1 MSEATQRKRSADG
14 SAYGRPLQHPDY
26 ELTQV
31 GPDTPCG
38 ELMRRYWQPVAAS
51 ADVTA
56 RPQQVRILGEDLI
69 LFRDKRGRPGLVY
82 PRCMHRGTTLLYGKV
97 SEEGIACCYHGW
109 LFDVEGRCLRQPCE
123 PDGGKNLDVARQPWY
138 PVEDRYGL
146 LFAYMGP
153 LDKKPA
159 LPRFDIL
166 EDLGPDEEIRAHVGA
181 FGSTGDNSLPIAP
194 YSWLHMNDNVMDPY
208 HVYVLH
214 SAFTGVQFAA

>member
-69 LFRDKRGRPGLVY
+69 IFRDKRGRPGLVY
-82 PRCMHRGTTLLYGKV
+82 
-97 SEEGIACCYHGW
+97 
-109 LFDVEGRCLRQPCE
+109 
-123 PDGGKNLDVARQPWY
+123 
-138 PVEDRYGL
+138 
-146 LFAYMGP
+146 
-153 LDKKPA
+153 
-159 LPRFDIL
+159 
-166 EDLGPDEEIRAHVGA
+166 
-181 FGSTGDNSLPIAP
+181 
-194 YSWLHMNDNVMDPY
+194 
-208 HVYVLH
+208 
-214 SAFTGVQFAA
+214 